1 MHDMDQARL
10 DFDPL
15 PKRTRKEVFLDEMN
29 QVVPWGELVALI
41 QPHARGAHQA
51 LGGRPPFPIETMLR
65 IHCLQLWWN
74 LSDPAMEEELHER
87 PLYRRFAGLE
97 GAVRM
102 PDETTILRFRHLL
115 EKHELTP
122 KILAVINAGLAR
134 QGLMLKTGTIVDA
147 SIIAAPSSTKN
158 KDGERDPEMHQTKK
172 GNQWHFGMKAH
183 IGVDAESGLVHTVVG
198 TAANVNDVTQADKL
212 LHGQETDVL
221 ADAGYQG
228 VDKRNPDLKVNWHV
242 AMRPGKR
249 KALDLSSALARDID
263 RVEQIKASIRAKVE
277 HPFRVV
283 KQQFGYAK
291 VRYRGLAKNTARLTM
306 LFALSNLWMARRQLM
321 GMQG

>member
-1 MHDMDQARL
+1 MSQITL
-10 DFDPL
+10 GLDPL
-15 PKRTRKEVFLDEMN
+15 PKKTRKEVFLDEMN
-29 QVVPWGELVALI
+29 QVVPWAELVALI

-51 LGGRPPFPIETMLR
+51 LGGRPPFAVETMLR

-87 PLYRRFAGLE
+87 PLYRRFAGLA
-97 GAVRM
+97 GAARL

-115 EKHELTP
+115 ERHQIAP
-122 KILAVINAGLAR
+122 QVLAAINAGLAR
-134 QGLMLKTGTIVDA
+134 QGLLLKTGTVVDA

-158 KDGERDPEMHQTKK
+158 KDGQRDPEMHQTKK
-172 GNQWHFGMKAH
+172 GNQWHHGMKAH
-183 IGVDAESGLVHTVVG
+183 IGVDADSGLVHTVIG
-198 TAANVNDVTQADKL
+198 TAANVNDVTQAAAL
-212 LHGQETDVL
+212 LHGQERDAW

-228 VDKRNPDLKVNWHV
+228 ANKREEMQGRDVRWHV

-249 KALDLSSALARDID
+249 KALDQQSPLHRTL
-263 RVEQIKASIRAKVE
+263 EQLEKLKASVRAKVE
-277 HPFRVV
+277 HPFRIV

-306 LFALSNLWMARRQLM
+306 LFALGNLWAMRHRLLALQR
-321 GMQG
+321 